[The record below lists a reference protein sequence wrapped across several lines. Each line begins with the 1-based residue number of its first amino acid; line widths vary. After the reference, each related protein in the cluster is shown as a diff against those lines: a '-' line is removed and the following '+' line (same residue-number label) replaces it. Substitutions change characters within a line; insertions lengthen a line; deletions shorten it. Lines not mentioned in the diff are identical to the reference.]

1 MCHESPRLPPLGT
14 YLRRLWALTIV
25 AWSAAA
31 GALAAGST
39 NAKPPPPAVVVSED
53 SVALSEEPVGG
64 IPIFAEE
71 PCPAPAGPLPTGDCF
86 PRFVA
91 GADYLLLRPTFSNS
105 TAMYQATATG
115 GRAIALQALDYDF
128 GYASGVRGFL
138 GYNFSRDTMGRFSYL
153 GIGAA
158 TTVEGT
164 ASGNYLGGDGT
175 AFIGPFLTQAVP
187 ATSSIRSTANVDLD
201 VYDMELARRFEF
213 DMETDGAARW
223 DTAGSA
229 GIRFVDSSVRTVVD
243 NYCPVCPNYLVLTNR
258 GFQGVGPRLA
268 LQGRRYL
275 GPARRWSAF
284 AAGGAALLVGS
295 YSNFDSR
302 LTKATNLLETQ
313 STGGTLVIPN
323 FDISLGTS
331 WQWGPRTSISA
342 GWMLMYFGNLGYSET
357 IDPNGPGPAA
367 VATGVPLTNSSLAFD
382 GAFFRLTHSF

>member
-1 MCHESPRLPPLGT
+1 MRPGAGLGKIFRA
-14 YLRRLWALTIV
+14 LLDSRKSSWA
-25 AWSAAA
+25 AD
-31 GALAAGST
+31 ST
-39 NAKPPPPAVVVSED
+39 NAKAPPPAVVLSED
-53 SVALSEEPVGG
+53 PVALSEEPVEG

-71 PCPAPAGPLPTGDCF
+71 PCPAPAGPLPTAECF

-105 TAMYQATATG
+105 TAIYQATATG

-175 AFIGPFLTQAVP
+175 AYIGPFLTRAVP
-187 ATSSIRSTANVDLD
+187 ATSSIRST
-201 VYDMELARRFEF
+201 
-213 DMETDGAARW
+213 
-223 DTAGSA
+223 

-243 NYCPVCPNYLVLTNR
+243 NFCPQCPNYLVLTNR

-357 IDPNGPGPAA
+357 IDTNGPGPAA